1 MWTFHAASRANNT
14 LHGPTRTTITT
25 TQKDLTMVVHALRTT
40 AARGFARAQQ
50 KRTMGGGPKPEW
62 TGIDAKVRAVFPED
76 WQRE

>member
-1 MWTFHAASRANNT
+1 
-14 LHGPTRTTITT
+14 
-25 TQKDLTMVVHALRTT
+25 MVVHALRTT

-76 WQRE
+76 WQRECYK